1 MDERILIIE
10 DETAIAEL
18 ERDYLEAG
26 GYEVVIESSGEKGL
40 RLALEEDFDLVVLD
54 LMLPDL
60 DGFTVTS
67 RIREAKELPL
77 IIVSARKEE
86 VDKVYGLGLGADD
99 YMTKPFSPGELVAR
113 VRAHLE
119 RYNRLTSGRTENET
133 IQIRGLK
140 IDLKNRRVWF
150 EGEEKQLTAKS
161 YDLLAFLAQHPNQ
174 VFSREE
180 LLREIWN
187 LDAVGDN
194 ATVTVHINRLRE
206 MLGDSKDHPQYI
218 ETAWGVGYR
227 FKM

>member
-18 ERDYLEAG
+18 ERDYLEAS
-26 GYEVVIESSGEKGL
+26 GYQVVIESSGEKGL
-40 RLALEEDFDLVVLD
+40 RLALTEPFDLVVLD

-67 RIREAKELPL
+67 RIREKKDLPV

-99 YMTKPFSPGELVAR
+99 YMTKPFSPGEMVAR

-119 RYNRLTSGRTENET
+119 RYHRLTSGRKENELL
-133 IQIRGLK
+133 QIRGLS

-150 EGEEKQLTAKS
+150 EGEEKQLTAKG
-161 YDLLAFLAQHPNQ
+161 YDLLVFLATHPNQ

-187 LDAVGDN
+187 LDAVGEN
-194 ATVTVHINRLRE
+194 ATVTVHINRLRD
-206 MLGDSKDHPQYI
+206 MLGDSKESSQYI

-227 FKM
+227 FKV